1 MNSRENYFNW
11 SRIFMIGGGQS
22 VLRVY
27 VCAAL
32 FTFHFSFFTAFA
44 QSSERTYD
52 HFFLEAMMQRQ
63 KGNNDAAFDLLRHCV
78 ELSRGC

>member
-1 MNSRENYFNW
+1 
-11 SRIFMIGGGQS
+11 MIGGGQS
-22 VLRVY
+22 VLRVC

-44 QSSERTYD
+44 QSNERTYD

-63 KGNNDAAFDLLRHCV
+63 KGNNDAAFDLLSLR
-78 ELSRGC
+78 R